1 MTFVYFHICRVNDKV
16 GILRERDA
24 HIANLESEINEIL
37 SKLNL
42 LQNEKGKLM
51 DNEAVSMS
59 INDSWYKNL
68 ANTIPTLFF
77 SRFTSQILLIWGKSW
92 TTAGRAMTRRK
103 WKMQI
108 WRPNWQL
115 WTRTWSSK
123 FSCWRLNCKRRKVGT
138 RLISMQLIDSWNLTM
153 KTGVNYSKTQH
164 LWEIFNT

>member
-1 MTFVYFHICRVNDKV
+1 MNDKV

-59 INDSWYKNL
+59 INDSSYRNL

-77 SRFTSQILLIWGKSW
+77 SRFTSQILLI
-92 TTAGRAMTRRK
+92 
-103 WKMQI
+103 
-108 WRPNWQL
+108 
-115 WTRTWSSK
+115 
-123 FSCWRLNCKRRKVGT
+123 
-138 RLISMQLIDSWNLTM
+138 
-153 KTGVNYSKTQH
+153 
-164 LWEIFNT
+164 